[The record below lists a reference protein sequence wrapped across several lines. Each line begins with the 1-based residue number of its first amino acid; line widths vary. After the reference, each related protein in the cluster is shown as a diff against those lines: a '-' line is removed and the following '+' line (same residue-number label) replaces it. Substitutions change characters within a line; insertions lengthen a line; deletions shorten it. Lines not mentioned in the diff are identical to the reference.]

1 MPGVRAPAADPRV
14 RAATRATAV
23 SFVGCGFVFASWAS
37 RIPQVRDSLHLSA
50 AELGLV
56 LLAVAAGSVIGLPAS
71 GPVVS
76 RWGTRATVTVMAWV
90 VAAALAAVAVAHRF
104 GVVPLVVALFV
115 LGLAYGAWDV
125 AMNVHG
131 AQVEQRSGRA
141 IMSRFHAGYSI
152 GTVAGA
158 LIGAGAVALGV
169 PVTAHLLAVAV
180 AVGLVVPL
188 AVRGFFDREAQGAG
202 GGGAGRRSALA
213 AWREP
218 RTLLIGVLVL
228 AFAFTEGV
236 ANDWIAVAMIDGY
249 RTPAVVGTL
258 GFAVFLAAMT
268 TARWFGP
275 HLLDRFGRVPTVRVL
290 TVVAVSGLLL
300 FVFGRDVPV
309 AIAGALLWGAGASL
323 GFPLGMSAGS
333 DEPARAASRVSV
345 ISSIGYCAFLAGPPL
360 IGFLG
365 ERVTVLRALVSGAV
379 LLGLA
384 VVIAAAL
391 RPPAGSVGQLTRT
404 DSPGPGAG

>member
-1 MPGVRAPAADPRV
+1 VTTTTQDPAAAARI
-14 RAATRATAV
+14 RTATRATSVA
-23 SFVGCGFVFASWAS
+23 FIGCGFVFASWAS

-50 AELGLV
+50 ADLGLV
-56 LLAVAAGSVIGLPAS
+56 LLAVAIGSVIGLPAS
-71 GPVVS
+71 GPVVH
-76 RWGTRATVTVMAWV
+76 RWGTRATTRVTAGV
-90 VAAALAAVAVAHRF
+90 VAVALA
-104 GVVPLVVALFV
+104 GVAVGHTLGVLPLVVALFV
-115 LGLAYGAWDV
+115 LGLGYGAWDV

-141 IMSRFHAGYSI
+141 IMPRFHAGYSV

-169 PVTAHLLAVAV
+169 PVTVHLLAVAV
-180 AVGLVVPL
+180 VVGVVVPWG
-188 AVRGFFDREAQGAG
+188 VRGFFDHDAPVPDPAAQAG
-202 GGGAGRRSALA
+202 GGRGSVLA

-218 RTLLIGVLVL
+218 RTLLIGLFVL

-236 ANDWIAVAMIDGY
+236 ANDWIGVALIDGY
-249 RTPAVVGTL
+249 RTPAAVGTL

-275 HLLDRFGRVPTVRVL
+275 HVLDRFGRVPAVRL
-290 TVVAVSGLLL
+290 LAIVAVAGLLL
-300 FVFGRDVPV
+300 FVFGPTVPV
-309 AIAGALLWGAGASL
+309 AIAGALLWGIGASL

-333 DEPARAASRVSV
+333 DDPAHAASRVSV

-365 ERVTVLRALVSGAV
+365 EHLTVLRALLAVAV
-379 LLGLA
+379 LLALA
-384 VVIAAAL
+384 TAIASAL
-391 RPPAGSVGQLTRT
+391 RPPTAH
-404 DSPGPGAG
+404 D